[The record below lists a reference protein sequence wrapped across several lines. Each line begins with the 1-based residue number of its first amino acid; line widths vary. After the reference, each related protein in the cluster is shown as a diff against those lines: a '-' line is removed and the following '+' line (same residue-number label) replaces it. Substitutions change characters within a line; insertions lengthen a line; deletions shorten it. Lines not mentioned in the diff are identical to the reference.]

1 MGAFNR
7 FIIAAVVMT
16 SSLMGATSTNATVVS
31 SGSCQSIFS
40 LTATD
45 MNGTVKA
52 GSFTEIY
59 GVTKLEFWDAWFEL
73 NHVNTSSGVA
83 NICALTNTQ
92 IDALEEDF
100 GDQFD
105 PTFNAGDQVMVTFM
119 PDSSSVM
126 QTYRHTLTGVQAAAA
141 NNKTQVVLPNLVVA
155 PTSQISLVVK
165 DSLGAVQQAAD
176 WEVWEETVRIVDGET
191 QTDFSFL
198 TYATTSSSGTVE
210 IAGLGNGNFQLAA
223 SPGTNPSANSMRTK
237 ANFSISAGG
246 SATFASSNVSN
257 GVLTLEDANV
267 KFRLVDG
274 NGSPFDTSVLGQ
286 VGTYINDEDLPWDT
300 VTRRQDGTFVAKVPN
315 RTDYELYVSVPSES
329 GFVDTRFQIDV
340 VNGSSSFK
348 KNGTTV
354 SPSNGL
360 VSLQMD
366 LPNIGFRVLGADGNA
381 VPSASVQIFSDEN
394 CPTEN
399 SLTNIYECDPNLIHA
414 NITDLGTGI
423 AKVSNGSYWLRM
435 EPWNGSFGSKTSLSR
450 FTVSSNV
457 VVSASGEA
465 RLVPST
471 DPDAVFGEDTL
482 IVSSLVANLKAN
494 VSTQTGSIVIDGGYS
509 NSNPVCPEGQDC
521 DFGEN
526 EMSWSEIDSTG
537 RIALNLVKASVGLTK
552 SYEVYVSP
560 SGRLRDEVSSIRL
573 TASVDDEG
581 EVTNL
586 SLPSYLPTTFPEPVL
601 GQDGFWSIKLPV
613 NNFAGS
619 VLHPTS
625 SNVAPN
631 SNINLEK
638 WNSEDSE
645 YEGVDGLGGLEVDEN
660 GRFGAFVSP
669 GRYKVEVS
677 PPFDLG
683 RATRK
688 NYEIAVS
695 SAGTICLFADST
707 ESTETPGSYSCS
719 NVVPLGDLDFRLGN
733 PNVSGQIK
741 IGNSTI
747 SREVIEQSNASL
759 YIYDNRGSH
768 WNHENNS
775 QIAGDGSYSFNIE
788 NVGTYKI
795 DVDPGYL
802 EGYGST
808 SHYLVV
814 GQNYNDDLTFCN
826 IPEPG
831 LTTLSNVTCGDEDVV
846 VSSISTDISLQPT
859 NLRLNVTVPGTF
871 DGWVYA
877 SLSKLYDVAGSERQI
892 YDNSLQLRRG
902 TNSNTFIGFSA
913 LGDNNTDVAKYRISI
928 SSYQDDEDS
937 LPLADKSTI
946 VWAGN
951 LDGDSEIEI
960 CPVAPV
966 LDGSQLECS
975 QPVFD
980 SNNAMNVTLDS
991 GNLFGRVNSPNVE
1004 IKVPNPQ
1011 VEVQRWGRAYWSGSS
1026 WVYSWFWTNNYARG
1040 NSDGAFALDIDDAGY
1055 YKVTAKQQ
1063 WGGNLPFANKE
1074 TLIQVNQDGDWC
1086 VHEDVI
1092 PNYKASD
1099 QPIVDSCA
1107 DSEWG
1112 RENINTTNGVDG
1124 LTLTLPTPKISGEL
1138 KYRSGDYAED
1148 SYIQIRKWN
1157 GSDTY
1162 GYFEYAGWANVNSE
1176 GKFYLNP
1183 IDGDYQLEFY
1193 PSWENKLTDVSFV
1206 KNLCLGVGTAQ
1217 NTHRPQAA
1225 GTCAASYSL
1234 TERFEGPN
1242 LAATVCQAGYT
1253 ASICEPVD
1261 WSWIEVR
1268 EQGIRALDDPNR
1280 DDPNYWQWLNKG
1292 TSTNREGKFAIQLD
1306 KGTNDDP
1313 KLYSLRVYP
1322 RNTGEQ
1328 GVSNR
1333 VVVSMG
1339 ATECK
1344 VGETPSSLVIVPCL
1358 ALKIGLLSPNVN
1370 AMLTYDDTWDRPEN
1384 LRMPM
1389 KHSWV
1394 SIFGNNYSSYITGE
1408 STNWQGK
1415 FSTYLTPGTAESP
1428 AIYFVDAYSNANYA
1442 SRPSLRLT
1450 LKVSSITANG
1460 QTTTQTSW
1468 KYRNEPNSDYKTT
1481 PIVADFD
1488 KIAPNVLIQL
1498 SPSFLASHIVL
1509 VKDLGMDSASQ
1520 SDASFIEQPRRFVS
1534 KQLQADGPQ
1543 TATGVLT
1550 VGKTYSFKVIPN
1562 YKEVL
1567 NGGASCTVTVPI
1579 TKVEDSGEYDL
1590 VNLSACAPQ
1599 TVAP

>member
-1 MGAFNR
+1 
-7 FIIAAVVMT
+7 MT
-16 SSLMGATSTNATVVS
+16 SSLMGATTTNAKVVP

-45 MNGTVKA
+45 MSGAVKA
-52 GSFTEIY
+52 GSFTEVY
-59 GVTKLEFWDAWFEL
+59 GVAKLEYWDAWFEL
-73 NHVNTSSGVA
+73 DHSNSSAGIA
-83 NICALTNTQ
+83 NICALTNSQ
-92 IDALEEDF
+92 IDALRKDY

-105 PTFNAGDQVMVTFM
+105 PTFKAGDQVMVTFI
-119 PDSSSVM
+119 PESSSVM
-126 QTYRHTLTGVQAAAA
+126 QTYRHTVTGAQAAAA

-155 PTSQISLVVK
+155 PASQISVIVK
-165 DSLGAVQQAAD
+165 DSSGIAQQSAN
-176 WEVWEETVRIVDGET
+176 WEVWEEVSRISENGEREY
-191 QTDFSFL
+191 DFSFL
-198 TYATTSSSGTVE
+198 AYATTSSTGAVE

-223 SPGTNPSANSMRTK
+223 SPGVNPSANSMRTK

-246 SATFASSNVSN
+246 SAMFTSSSVSN
-257 GVLTLEDANV
+257 GVLTLDDANV

-274 NGSPFDTSVLGQ
+274 NGTPFNASVLDQIGPS
-286 VGTYINDEDLPWDT
+286 INDEDLPWDT
-300 VTRRQDGTFVAKVPN
+300 ISRRQDGTFVAKVPN
-315 RTDYELYVSVPSES
+315 RTGYQLDVYIPSES
-329 GFVDTRFQIDV
+329 GYVDTRFELDV
-340 VNGSSSFK
+340 VSGTSSFK
-348 KNGTTV
+348 KDGNVV
-354 SPSNGL
+354 SANNGL

-381 VPSASVQIFSDEN
+381 VPYASVQIFSDEN

-399 SLTNIYECDPNLIHA
+399 SLVNIYACDENLKNV
-414 NITDLGTGI
+414 NITELGTGI
-423 AKVSNGSYWLRM
+423 AKVSNGTYWLRM
-435 EPWNGSFGSKTSLSR
+435 EPWQGSFGSKTSLSR
-450 FTVSSNV
+450 FSVVNGV
-457 VVSASGEA
+457 VVDASGSA
-465 RLVPST
+465 QLLPSSH
-471 DPDAVFGEDTL
+471 PNAAFGEDTL
-482 IVSSLVANLKAN
+482 VVSSLSANLKAN
-494 VSTQTGSIVIDGGYS
+494 VSAQSGSQIIDSGSS
-509 NSNPVCPEGQDC
+509 NSNPVCPENTDC
-521 DFGEN
+521 QFSES
-526 EMSWSEIDSTG
+526 ETSWSEIDSSG
-537 RIALNLVKASVGLTK
+537 RLALNLMKAPTDGTTN
-552 SYEVYVSP
+552 YEVYVSP
-560 SGRLRDEVSSIRL
+560 GWALRDEVSSLML
-573 TASVDDEG
+573 TATVDDEG
-581 EVTNL
+581 DVTSL
-586 SLPSYLPTTFPEPVL
+586 SLPSYLPESFPVPVK
-601 GQDGFWSIKLPV
+601 GVDNFWSIKLPV
-613 NNFAGS
+613 NNFAGR
-619 VLHPTS
+619 VLMPTGS
-625 SNVAPN
+625 SAAPD
-631 SNINLEK
+631 SNIYLEK
-638 WNSEDSE
+638 WNSANSE
-645 YEGVDGLGGLEVDEN
+645 YEGVEGLGGLGVDES
-660 GRFGAFVSP
+660 GSFGAFVSP
-669 GRYKVEVS
+669 GRYRVEVS
-677 PPFDLG
+677 PPFSLG
-683 RATRK
+683 RATRMT
-688 NYEIAVS
+688 YEVAVS
-695 SAGTICLFADST
+695 SAGSVCLLGDST
-707 ESTETPGSYSCS
+707 ESDGSYSCS
-719 NVVPLGDLDFRLGN
+719 NVVPLGDLQFRLGN

-741 IGNSTI
+741 LGNSPI
-747 SREVIEQSNASL
+747 SSEISEQAHASL
-759 YIYDNRGSH
+759 SIYDNRGSY
-768 WNHENNS
+768 WDHEDHS
-775 QIAGDGSYSFNIE
+775 RIAGDGSYSFNIE
-788 NVGTYKI
+788 KVGTYKI

-814 GQNYNDDLTFCN
+814 GQNDNDDFTFCN

-831 LTTLSNVTCGDEDVV
+831 LTTLSNVSCGDELVV

-859 NLRLNVTVPGTF
+859 NLSLNVTVPGSF

-892 YDNSLQLRRG
+892 YGNSLQLRRG
-902 TNSNTFIGFSA
+902 TNSNTFTGFSA

-928 SSYQDDEDS
+928 SSYQNEDDS

-991 GNLFGRVNSPNVE
+991 GNLFGRVNSPSVE
-1004 IKVPNPQ
+1004 IKIPNPQ
-1011 VEVQRWGRAYWSGSS
+1011 VEVQRWGRAYWSGIS
-1026 WVYSWFWTNNYARG
+1026 WVYSWFWTDNYAQG
-1040 NSDGAFALDIDDAGY
+1040 NSDGAFALNIEDAGY

-1086 VHEDVI
+1086 VHEDAI

-1107 DSEWG
+1107 GSEWG
-1112 RENINTTNGVDG
+1112 RENIDTTNGVDG

-1138 KYRSGDYAED
+1138 KYKSGANAEN
-1148 SYIQIRKWN
+1148 SYIQLRKWN

-1183 IDGDYQLEFY
+1183 VDGDYQLEFY

-1217 NTHRPQAA
+1217 NTNRPQAA
-1225 GTCAASYSL
+1225 GACAASYSL

-1344 VGETPSSLVIVPCL
+1344 VGETPSSLVVVPCL

-1428 AIYFVDAYSNANYA
+1428 VIYFVDAYSNANYA

-1450 LKVSSITANG
+1450 LKVSSITASG

-1488 KIAPNVLIQL
+1488 KIAPNVLIEL

-1520 SDASFIEQPRRFVS
+1520 SDASLIEQPRRFVS

-1543 TATGVLT
+1543 TASGVLT

-1567 NGGASCTVTVPI
+1567 NGGASCTVTTLI

-1590 VNLSACAPQ
+1590 VDLSACAPQ
-1599 TVAP
+1599 AAVP